1 MTQIIPE
8 VANPMTPLMKAAREG
23 NAAAVAELIDAGEDI
38 NARNADGNNAL
49 WLAWCRFE
57 SGTNRCAAG
66 YWN

>member
-49 WLAWCRFE
+49 WLACVVRV
-57 SGTNRCAAG
+57 
-66 YWN
+66 WN